1 MQDGLE
7 QSCLSYRPLQRDF
20 KEGSHLSGLEFM
32 RKVSASTHNQANI
45 TLTPSAQ
52 DYFHAS

>member
-1 MQDGLE
+1 MDWNNRA
-7 QSCLSYRPLQRDF
+7 YRIAPF

-32 RKVSASTHNQANI
+32 RQVSASTHNQANI